1 MSRDFEVCERMMP
14 TGFQGSA
21 SKLSE
26 EDGILIKAFLLMLL
40 MSSAGAGLTAG
51 AQQEK
56 PYKAS
61 VDPCDG
67 SGTVVQIRDCENN
80 RVADADQR
88 LNTLYGQ
95 ILSRLSHTDEQ
106 TLRSLEIT
114 WIAYRDGQ
122 CKAEG
127 LQYAGGTL
135 QPIVTQACMAKET
148 EFRIKD
154 LHAAYDGP

>member
-1 MSRDFEVCERMMP
+1 MSRESEISERMMP
-14 TGFQGSA
+14 TGFQGST
-21 SKLSE
+21 SKLSR
-26 EDGILIKAFLLMLL
+26 EDRILIKAFLSMLL
-40 MSSAGAGLTAG
+40 MSSAGSGLTAV
-51 AQQEK
+51 AQQQK

-80 RVADADQR
+80 QVADADQR

-95 ILSRLSHTDEQ
+95 IVNRLSNTDEQ

-114 WIAYRDGQ
+114 WITYRDGQ

-127 LQYAGGTL
+127 IQYAGGTL
-135 QPIVTQACMAKET
+135 QPIVTQACIAKET